1 MLRQV
6 CLSLSPTLPNYVST
20 CSVVCVCLS
29 SLVFFL
35 LSRRLCPSLALSL
48 RRGSRRRSLSD
59 LAVGVQALREFYPTD
74 GFSAAPAFFLGRTEQ
89 HPVSLALVLS
99 LPPWVCRRCEIFTQG
114 PLPFFLESF
123 FWMHWTKANRSL
135 SLFLFL
141 CFFSSL
147 LSLSLV
153 FDSYHG
159 A

>member
-29 SLVFFL
+29 SLVFFS

-89 HPVSLALVLS
+89 NSVSLALVGSFALTAIAVTNPTQLQLS
-99 LPPWVCRRCEIFTQG
+99 RNPPTYLHTQ
-114 PLPFFLESF
+114 LQ
-123 FWMHWTKANRSL
+123 L
-135 SLFLFL
+135 SRTLATYLHTQL
-141 CFFSSL
+141 
-147 LSLSLV
+147 
-153 FDSYHG
+153 
-159 A
+159 